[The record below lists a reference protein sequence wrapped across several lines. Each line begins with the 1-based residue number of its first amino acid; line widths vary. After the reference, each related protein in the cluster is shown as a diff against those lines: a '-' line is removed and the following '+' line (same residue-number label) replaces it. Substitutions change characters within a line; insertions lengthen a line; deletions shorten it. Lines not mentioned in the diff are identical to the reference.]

1 MSLVY
6 NLQILVLPMIVVSL
20 RESLL
25 NIVYIMCALSC
36 KRISLYVVSTKCLSY
51 SVLNTIQTGTSRSTP
66 IGALPLSFPDGLHLH
81 DIVQINNST
90 ILA

>member
-1 MSLVY
+1 
-6 NLQILVLPMIVVSL
+6 MIVVSL

-51 SVLNTIQTGTSRSTP
+51 SVLKTIQTGTSRSTRS
-66 IGALPLSFPDGLHLH
+66 ALYHWAFQMDS
-81 DIVQINNST
+81 IYM
-90 ILA
+90 